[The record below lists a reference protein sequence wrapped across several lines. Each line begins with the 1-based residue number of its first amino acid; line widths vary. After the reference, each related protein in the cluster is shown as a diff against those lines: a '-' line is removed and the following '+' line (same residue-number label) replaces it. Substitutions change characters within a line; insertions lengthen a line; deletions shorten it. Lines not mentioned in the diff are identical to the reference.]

1 MPENTYSLKK
11 EILSGNYG
19 EVEEWSKKKSE
30 KRLRKKLELDAEI
43 TARWSNDISIKK
55 HVILCNIDYFKEEM
69 LMKLTSDEFN
79 ELQRWIEVR
88 DSCQEAK
95 AKLRQAANYA
105 NSHNYDKK
113 NI

>member
-1 MPENTYSLKK
+1 M
-11 EILSGNYG
+11 
-19 EVEEWSKKKSE
+19 
-30 KRLRKKLELDAEI
+30 RKKLELDAEI

-113 NI
+113 KYIDALNFASQLEDKAISKIKDFVKK